1 VRIEAS
7 FRSSGSAAKV
17 LRSLVRFEGHDKSG
31 RFAERLGCSRNPLQA
46 VAIVVQDKSISYER
60 LELKI
65 GSRFTGR
72 TR

>member
-1 VRIEAS
+1 
-7 FRSSGSAAKV
+7 
-17 LRSLVRFEGHDKSG
+17 
-31 RFAERLGCSRNPLQA
+31 